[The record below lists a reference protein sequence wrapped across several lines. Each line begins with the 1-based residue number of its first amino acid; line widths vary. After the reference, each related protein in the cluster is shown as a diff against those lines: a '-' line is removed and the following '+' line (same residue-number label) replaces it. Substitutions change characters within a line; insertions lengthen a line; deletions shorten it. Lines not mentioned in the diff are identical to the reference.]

1 MKKKLFVWD
10 FHGTLERGNVYA
22 VQELVNKA
30 VLKAGH
36 GSSISFEDTV
46 KLYGLSW
53 IDYFKYVH
61 PGGTIEVWQKMKDI
75 TKEIQEKEKTVEK
88 YIEPMYFA
96 DAVLG
101 SIQGKGHTN
110 IILSNSELKW
120 IKYFVDLVGLTEYFD
135 EYIAIDAHDYS
146 REESELKQAKSEALK
161 GYIGENTF
169 EEIIKIGDRES
180 DIEAGKSV
188 RAVTYFF
195 RNEFNKNKKLTV
207 QPDYEISD
215 LREILR
221 EI

>member
-22 VQELVNKA
+22 VQELVNKTI
-30 VLKAGH
+30 LKVGH
-36 GSSISFEDTV
+36 GNSISLEDTV

-61 PGGTIEVWQKMKDI
+61 PGGSLDVWQKMKDI

-88 YIEPMYFA
+88 YMEPMYFA

-101 SIQGKGHTN
+101 AIQGKGYSN
-110 IILSNSELKW
+110 IVLSNSELRW
-120 IKYFVDLVGLTEYFD
+120 IKYFVELVGLAEYFD
-135 EYIAIDAHDYS
+135 DYIAIDAHDRS
-146 REESELKQAKSEALK
+146 REESELKQAKATALK
-161 GYIGENTF
+161 RYIGQHAF
-169 EEIIKIGDRES
+169 DQVVKIGDRES

-188 RAVTYFF
+188 GATTYFF
-195 RNEFNKNKKLTV
+195 RNEFNAGKQITV

-215 LREILR
+215 LREVLK
-221 EI
+221 EL